1 MKPLVT
7 IRYGPMKST
16 FLITVSTIVTL
27 LCGCASTTRYTGEG
41 QILDTTGRHDGLV
54 RIPEYTI
61 ELAFFGLNTNFT
73 REFHLGN
80 VAFFR
85 DTAVSVSIRFK
96 DDRFWRHFAALP
108 ASMKAPEYLANYKLQ
123 DVDQLESHLH
133 LKLITDSGKVL
144 FESDKKLKEYVW
156 GMRQLEGDFCQFDIY
171 EREGAHLDITR
182 DDLKLNILYS
192 GDPTLAVVGKLL
204 LICRPK

>member
-1 MKPLVT
+1 MKA
-7 IRYGPMKST
+7 T

-41 QILDTTGRHDGLV
+41 QILDTTARHDGLV

-61 ELAFFGLNTNFT
+61 ELASFGLNTNFT

-85 DTAVSVSIRFK
+85 DTAVSVNVRFK
-96 DDRFWRHFAALP
+96 DDRFWRHLAALP
-108 ASMKAPEYLANYKLQ
+108 ASMKTPEYLANYRSQ
-123 DVDQLESHLH
+123 DVDRLESHLH
-133 LKLITDSGKVL
+133 LKLTTNSGEVL

-156 GMRQLEGDFCQFDIY
+156 GMRQLEGGLYQFDIY
-171 EREGAHLDITR
+171 ERGGAHLEITR
-182 DDLKLNILYS
+182 DDLSLNISYT
-192 GDPTLAVVGKLL
+192 GDPTLTAVGKLL